1 MSLFSISRKPLTNTL
16 SRIVVSWG
24 TRGTFSLPGC
34 LWLAGMFG
42 VLAGLEANR
51 IGLFLVPPFGAT
63 LSILL
68 LLPDA
73 AIAQPYALIVGS
85 VAGAAV
91 GTFVSLFAQGL
102 GMAVVAAV
110 AAFAVLVLLRA
121 FHPPGVALAIYPI
134 LLHPGNW
141 FPLLVVLP
149 FTVVAVGSAAVLSKR
164 VSGWPKYPRPLGTV
178 STL

>member
-1 MSLFSISRKPLTNTL
+1 VNNAVST
-16 SRIVVSWG
+16 IVSSWG

-34 LWLAGMFG
+34 LWLVGMFA

-73 AIAQPYALIVGS
+73 AIAQPYALILGS
-85 VAGAAV
+85 VAGASV

-102 GMAVVAAV
+102 GMAVVAAI
-110 AAFAVLVLLRA
+110 AAFAVLTLLRA

-134 LLHPGNW
+134 LLRPGDW
-141 FPLLVVLP
+141 FPLAVVLP
-149 FTVVAVGSAAVLSKR
+149 FTVVAVGSAAVLSR
-164 VSGWPKYPRPLGTV
+164 LVGGWPNYPKPLDE
-178 STL
+178 SSAP